1 MDKLPPG
8 WRRVEDEKS
17 GKVHYVTRHPEVKIR
32 RTSDLKAYHLKGR
45 YQEMELSNLDF
56 GSKKRSKKYTYS
68 EESKSVDMG
77 VKKLKNMECKY
88 EAENAF
94 QLQVSADEGMEM
106 EDIQT
111 ALECEYTSKKVSTHV
126 AYERKKLEKAV
137 SKLTINSENVVD
149 HELVLQEAA
158 KKMSAI
164 QLEDYKGPCRSE
176 NLQELIENIAS
187 RKTPRFFVFLI
198 DGG

>member
-1 MDKLPPG
+1 MD
-8 WRRVEDEKS
+8 
-17 GKVHYVTRHPEVKIR
+17 
-32 RTSDLKAYHLKGR
+32 
-45 YQEMELSNLDF
+45 LSNLDF

-111 ALECEYTSKKVSTHV
+111 ALECEYTSEKVSTHV
-126 AYERKKLEKAV
+126 AYERKKLEK
-137 SKLTINSENVVD
+137 L
-149 HELVLQEAA
+149 
-158 KKMSAI
+158 M
-164 QLEDYKGPCRSE
+164 
-176 NLQELIENIAS
+176 
-187 RKTPRFFVFLI
+187 
-198 DGG
+198 